1 MSFNALKR
9 LGRLLPIYRELL
21 DVGESLWGLRKELGD
36 LRAMQ
41 ADQYAALLLQGS
53 ERYRDPLRLHR
64 NAGQT
69 NSQNGE
75 DGMIAEIFAR
85 IGITDRSFVEIGIG
99 DGLENNSAAL
109 LAQGWSGLWIDGSR
123 EFLARGDEL
132 GRWGDA
138 LRHEVAF
145 VSRENIAE
153 ILLRHRVPREIDL
166 LAVDIDMNTY
176 HVWDALSEWRPRV
189 VVVEYNA
196 SILPAIEWV
205 VPYTASSIW
214 DGSARYG
221 ASLKSFELLGQRLGY
236 ALIGCDMAGV
246 NAFFVRE
253 DLAGHRFAA
262 PFDAQNHYEPPRY
275 WLSARAGHRRAV
287 LDRYSSAAVGAAG

>member
-1 MSFNALKR
+1 MSFNALR
-9 LGRLLPIYRELL
+9 RFSRLLPFYRELL
-21 DVGESLWGLRKELGD
+21 DVRESLWGLRKELGD

-41 ADQYAALLLQGS
+41 ADQYVARLLESS

-64 NAGQT
+64 SAGQT

-85 IGITDRSFVEIGIG
+85 VGVTDRSFVEVGIG

-123 EFLARGDEL
+123 EFLAHSDEL
-132 GRWGDA
+132 RRWGDA

-145 VSRENIAE
+145 VGRENIAE
-153 ILLRHRVPREIDL
+153 ILQRHRVPREVDL
-166 LAVDIDMNTY
+166 LSIDIDMNTY
-176 HVWDALSEWRPRV
+176 HVWEALSEWRPRV

-196 SILPAIEWV
+196 SILPAVEWV
-205 VPYTASSIW
+205 VPYAASSIW

-236 ALIGCDMAGV
+236 SLVGCDIAGV
-246 NAFFVRE
+246 NAFFVRD
-253 DLAGHRFAA
+253 DLTRQRFAA
-262 PFDAQNHYEPPRY
+262 PFDAENHYEPPRY
-275 WLSARAGHRRAV
+275 WLNARAGHRRAI
-287 LDRYSSAAVGAAG
+287 LDRS